1 MVCLRPFD
9 FESDYVWVA
18 CMGDQVVGYLTG
30 CVDTAAQRKRY
41 LIRTIAPLV
50 GRVFQGKYKLGS
62 KTWRFVRSM
71 LGGVI
76 RYEYPHVN
84 YDEYPA
90 HLHINV
96 DVRSRGQGLGQKL
109 MDAYL
114 NQIRGLSVPGV
125 TLDTTNLNEAACRL
139 YEKQGFQL
147 LNRRETRVWNYL
159 FKRSVENRSYGLKL
173 VYS

>member
-1 MVCLRPFD
+1 
-9 FESDYVWVA
+9 
-18 CMGDQVVGYLTG
+18 
-30 CVDTAAQRKRY
+30 
-41 LIRTIAPLV
+41 
-50 GRVFQGKYKLGS
+50 
-62 KTWRFVRSM
+62 M

-76 RYEYPHVN
+76 RNEYPHLN

-96 DVRSRGQGLGQKL
+96 NVSSQGQGFEQLL

-125 TLDTTNLNEAACRL
+125 FLDTTNLNEAACRL

-173 VYS
+173 VDR